1 MEDARGFHA
10 TGVFHVI
17 TGMIGFPGLS
27 PCIASKH
34 AVFGLVKTACLEF
47 GEAGIR
53 VNVIGP
59 GPVDNRMTASLE
71 SQLSPEDPLG
81 LRTQLSGM
89 VPMKR
94 DASNGEAANL
104 ALFLGS
110 DESTYCNGAMY
121 LVDGGWTGA

>member
-1 MEDARGFHA
+1 M
-10 TGVFHVI
+10 
-17 TGMIGFPGLS
+17 
-27 PCIASKH
+27 
-34 AVFGLVKTACLEF
+34 FGLVKTACLEF

-71 SQLSPEDPLG
+71 SQLSPEAPLG

-94 DASNGEAANL
+94 DASNEEAANL